1 MPISGFRMRDEL
13 QQPQNDVVRDMG
25 KVLCWSGMG
34 VSALGPLFSMEGPE
48 YFRAVLIIF
57 SISFSVC
64 LALFWTEIKRNLL
77 PTVIIMLF
85 AIASWYPFTGITLQF
100 VFLRIPLF
108 LTLASIF
115 AVGYGRFPVR
125 FLEPDETP
133 RVPAGIGCL
142 PDRRSGSPQLP
153 LVNGIAFNWMSEHL
167 ETSSSMACHSDL
179 SVTSDEITDEEL
191 SVFNS
196 DLEAYPRG
204 REQQL

>member
-64 LALFWTEIKRNLL
+64 LALFWTEIKR
-77 PTVIIMLF
+77 
-85 AIASWYPFTGITLQF
+85 
-100 VFLRIPLF
+100 
-108 LTLASIF
+108 
-115 AVGYGRFPVR
+115 

-153 LVNGIAFNWMSEHL
+153 LVNGIAFNWMSEYL